1 MSAVTATAGRRRP
14 LPFWIM
20 IGLILLLGLGAAG
33 GGAAGVVATATR
45 HPSQAQ
51 ISAAGQREF
60 AVQWQRLSAGRI
72 FPSSVSYLDSFGG
85 RTTATLVGIA
95 PQAPCGSTVD
105 AAAAPVLA
113 ASGCV
118 TVLRATYTDASQTA
132 VATIGIA
139 VLRSPGDALRAQS
152 TFVAGGRGGLLA
164 LGFPGTVASLFTG
177 SARETYAAKTTAGRY
192 LFLYAAGY
200 TDGRRTTLQV
210 NSDGGYTGETV
221 TTDLGNGV
229 VSQLSAEFQA
239 PAQTLRGQKRAVLA
253 RAPAAPRRTPR
264 YSSLRSRSRSFM
276 LASIFTRPAT
286 QARAMFIGD
295 SASDTTSSLFAVSRM
310 SAGGS
315 PGPISR
321 TGASPEPS
329 LVPNVTP
336 RSGIVTLIVWL
347 PKYAS
352 RSAGF
357 SSDSLL
363 ASFCSASRHSSA
375 DFMCASFLNGRYRS
389 RGG

>member
-1 MSAVTATAGRRRP
+1 MSAVTTATAGRRRP
-14 LPFWIM
+14 LLFWIM

-33 GGAAGVVATATR
+33 GGAAGVVATVTR

-164 LGFPGTVASLFTG
+164 LSFPGTVASLFTG

-192 LFLYAAGY
+192 LFLYAAG
-200 TDGRRTTLQV
+200 
-210 NSDGGYTGETV
+210 
-221 TTDLGNGV
+221 
-229 VSQLSAEFQA
+229 
-239 PAQTLRGQKRAVLA
+239 
-253 RAPAAPRRTPR
+253 
-264 YSSLRSRSRSFM
+264 
-276 LASIFTRPAT
+276 
-286 QARAMFIGD
+286 
-295 SASDTTSSLFAVSRM
+295 
-310 SAGGS
+310 
-315 PGPISR
+315 
-321 TGASPEPS
+321 
-329 LVPNVTP
+329 
-336 RSGIVTLIVWL
+336 
-347 PKYAS
+347 
-352 RSAGF
+352 
-357 SSDSLL
+357 
-363 ASFCSASRHSSA
+363 
-375 DFMCASFLNGRYRS
+375 
-389 RGG
+389 

>member
-1 MSAVTATAGRRRP
+1 MSAVTATTGRRP

-20 IGLILLLGLGAAG
+20 IGLILLLGLGAAAR
-33 GGAAGVVATATR
+33 GAAGVVAMATR

-60 AVQWQRLSAGRI
+60 AVQWQRLSAGQI

-105 AAAAPVLA
+105 AAAAPVLT

-152 TFVAGGRGGLLA
+152 TLAAGGRGGLLA

-177 SARETYAAKTTAGRY
+177 SARETYTARTTAGRY

-210 NSDGGYTGETV
+210 NSDGGYTGETM

-239 PAQTLRGQKRAVLA
+239 PA
-253 RAPAAPRRTPR
+253 
-264 YSSLRSRSRSFM
+264 
-276 LASIFTRPAT
+276 RPCA
-286 QARAMFIGD
+286 D
-295 SASDTTSSLFAVSRM
+295 K
-310 SAGGS
+310 
-315 PGPISR
+315 
-321 TGASPEPS
+321 
-329 LVPNVTP
+329 NV
-336 RSGIVTLIVWL
+336 R
-347 PKYAS
+347 
-352 RSAGF
+352 
-357 SSDSLL
+357 
-363 ASFCSASRHSSA
+363 C
-375 DFMCASFLNGRYRS
+375 
-389 RGG
+389 